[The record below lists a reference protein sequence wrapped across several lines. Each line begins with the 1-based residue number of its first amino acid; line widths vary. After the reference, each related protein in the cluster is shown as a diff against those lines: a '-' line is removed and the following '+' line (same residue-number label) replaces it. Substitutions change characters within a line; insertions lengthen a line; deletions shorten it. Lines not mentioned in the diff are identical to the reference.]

1 LTADLNHRGLDNW
14 TALHF
19 AANEGHTEVV
29 KELLSHK
36 ADIEREP
43 ISSINRTPLHL
54 AAMRGHTNIVRMII
68 ESKGKT
74 EVDRNCKDFDMNTPL
89 HYASEYGHFECI
101 IYLVKEALADAS
113 IKNKFGYT
121 PSDIAQ
127 NMKIRQL
134 FDSLVPRGMT
144 GGGDSSSSVGY
155 GRTAVNGVLRHN
167 DRINTVQRLMHSY
180 KNVN

>member
-1 LTADLNHRGLDNW
+1 
-14 TALHF
+14 
-19 AANEGHTEVV
+19 
-29 KELLSHK
+29 
-36 ADIEREP
+36 
-43 ISSINRTPLHL
+43 
-54 AAMRGHTNIVRMII
+54 
-68 ESKGKT
+68 
-74 EVDRNCKDFDMNTPL
+74 MNTPL

-127 NMKIRQL
+127 NMRIRQL
-134 FDSLVPRGMT
+134 FDSLVPRSQGPHQHST
-144 GGGDSSSSVGY
+144 ASAGY

-167 DRINTVQRLMHSY
+167 DRINTVQRLMNSY